1 MDTEKKGKQF
11 WYRFQG
17 HVYGDEEL
25 KTYDKQRERS
35 SEIEP
40 LTKLTPYLD
49 SLNVPRKSE
58 EIRKKYQNEEPSLI
72 LHIHKYHFR
81 FEQQDGAFTYNGPV
95 KTILHYIR
103 MELIP
108 PDCLEVFQNSNIK
121 FYDGC
126 LTVRIIDHR
135 HSTSNDS
142 NQSQP
147 SNAALS
153 SKAPPP
159 PPSSSSSLPTKSAT
173 NAETTMQPAVPAST
187 QESPS
192 PPVHY
197 TVLRPTPETL
207 YQDLCLLNESLAGQL
222 SDENVLDLESKIL
235 VASEPPLILT
245 PATSKYQMV
254 HILNELADAP
264 PPLKRKRQQG
274 SAQLAG
280 EEAERLEKENLLLLM
295 DDQRNH
301 DFQPTFQRLQFIENV
316 RRKRAILQQRQQ
328 LQQQQQQVTRQDAAT
343 SQISRQQLQQQQQQ
357 QLQQQQMRQRRATP
371 KTQRQAPP
379 PNIQIPPVQ
388 PSMQKPAI
396 PASIPPSVAQK
407 PPTGPL
413 PSSAAVPPTN
423 PPAVKRE
430 QVMDMNRI
438 RQLAILFQQKAAQM
452 KARGM
457 SREQITELL
466 NQQAAVAGTD
476 LPTIMTVARNI
487 HLQHL
492 QIQQQQQQRQMKTER
507 P

>member
-1 MDTEKKGKQF
+1 MNEEKKGKEF

-17 HVYGDEEL
+17 HEYRDGDL
-25 KTYDKQRERS
+25 KTYGKQKERS

-40 LTKLTPYLD
+40 LIKLTPYLD

-95 KTILHYIR
+95 KAILHYIR

-108 PDCLEVFQNSNIK
+108 PDCLEVFQSSNIK

-135 HSTSNDS
+135 HSNSNES
-142 NQSQP
+142 NQFQS
-147 SNAALS
+147 SNAAS
-153 SKAPPP
+153 ASKA
-159 PPSSSSSLPTKSAT
+159 PPSSSSSLPNNVT
-173 NAETTMQPAVPAST
+173 NASNAPNTEASIHSPVPAST
-187 QESPS
+187 KASSS
-192 PPVHY
+192 PPVYY

-207 YQDLCLLNESLAGQL
+207 YQDLCLLSESLAGQL
-222 SDENVLDLESKIL
+222 SDENILDLESKIL
-235 VASEPPLILT
+235 VASEPPLVLT
-245 PATSKYQMV
+245 PATSKPQMI
-254 HILNELADAP
+254 HILNQLADAP
-264 PPLKRKRQQG
+264 PPSKRKRQQG

-328 LQQQQQQVTRQDAAT
+328 LQQQQQQATRQEAAA
-343 SQISRQQLQQQQQQ
+343 SQISRQQQQQQQ
-357 QLQQQQMRQRRATP
+357 MKQRRTTTP

-379 PNIQIPPVQ
+379 PNIHIPPVQ
-388 PSMQKPAI
+388 STMQKQAFP
-396 PASIPPSVAQK
+396 
-407 PPTGPL
+407 
-413 PSSAAVPPTN
+413 AAVPPSMPQKTSSGTF
-423 PPAVKRE
+423 PPSTGPASANSPVVKRE
-430 QVMDMNRI
+430 QHMDMNRI
-438 RQLAILFQQKAAQM
+438 RQLAILFQQRAAQM

-457 SREQITELL
+457 TREQITELL

-487 HLQHL
+487 HLQQL
-492 QIQQQQQQRQMKTER
+492 QLQQQQQQMKSER

>member
-1 MDTEKKGKQF
+1 MDEEKKGKQF

-17 HVYGDEEL
+17 HEYGDEEL
-25 KTYDKQRERS
+25 KTYDKQKERS

-58 EIRKKYQNEEPSLI
+58 EIRKKYQNEEPSLV

-126 LTVRIIDHR
+126 LTVRIVDHR

-142 NQSQP
+142 SQSQ
-147 SNAALS
+147 S
-153 SKAPPP
+153 STTASSLKAPPP
-159 PPSSSSSLPTKSAT
+159 PPSPSYLPKNAT
-173 NAETTMQPAVPAST
+173 NAETAMQPAMPAST
-187 QESPS
+187 QASSS

-222 SDENVLDLESKIL
+222 SDDNILDLESKIL

-245 PATSKYQMV
+245 PAASKPQMIHV
-254 HILNELADAP
+254 LNELADAP

-328 LQQQQQQVTRQDAAT
+328 LQQQQQQATRQEAPT
-343 SQISRQQLQQQQQQ
+343 SQLARQQLQQQQQQ
-357 QLQQQQMRQRRATP
+357 QQLQQQLKQRRSTP

-379 PNIQIPPVQ
+379 PNIHIPPVQ
-388 PSMQKPAI
+388 PSMPKQALPAT
-396 PASIPPSVAQK
+396 IPPSMTQK
-407 PPTGPL
+407 APTGPF
-413 PSSAAVPPTN
+413 PSSTGPTPAD

-487 HLQHL
+487 HLQQL
-492 QIQQQQQQRQMKTER
+492 QLQQQQQQQMKAER